1 MSDTNPELQAMSL
14 PELLAQTVDCRNGHH
29 SWTER
34 GHGPCSACGE
44 PSPPPV
50 MPQLECG
57 CLQGACHGG
66 HTIDV
71 GPPWVCIPEERL
83 RQFRDDEYVC
93 VTDDVRSMAAEL
105 LALRARVSS
114 WSDRLQ
120 ELTAHGAELDRR
132 GRELEAAHR
141 EPTSHAYVVQWKRY
155 PGGNNEGLDDIVEL
169 YADWGEAM
177 DKVRA
182 LRDRGYSPGFARNGV
197 HEPRPVTE

>member
-1 MSDTNPELQAMSL
+1 MTIENLLRIHGHDTTTRELPDGTLVFDPKDPPM
-14 PELLAQTVDCRNGHH
+14 PDT
-29 SWTER
+29 
-34 GHGPCSACGE
+34 CSC
-44 PSPPPV
+44 SP
-50 MPQLECG
+50 
-57 CLQGACHGG
+57 GACHGG

-132 GRELEAAHR
+132 GRELEAAQR
-141 EPTSHAYVVQWKRY
+141 EPIGYGVVVEGAEGVGGLWVQTSPLLRESDAIDRAKF
-155 PGGNNEGLDDIVEL
+155 
-169 YADWGEAM
+169 YAHQGARAVAMTEVGE
-177 DKVRA
+177 R
-182 LRDRGYSPGFARNGV
+182 
-197 HEPRPVTE
+197 